1 MANIRKHNNKWQA
14 QIRRKGHRSFTKS
27 FSYRKDAEAWA
38 RTKER
43 ELDNGGA
50 SIDRAKLRTTSL
62 ADLLVKYRD
71 TIVSK
76 KRSRRI
82 ETYLINS
89 FIRQKVAILKLS
101 EVSPKI
107 FADYRDERLK
117 IVKPASVC
125 RELAI
130 YRHAFQVAIDEW
142 HYPIDENPLIK
153 VKKPK
158 VMDSRN
164 RRLLDG
170 ELEILITDCLN
181 HNQVELMNVIIMAVE
196 TGMRRGEILGTRTEN
211 YQSND
216 RTLHIPITKNGFP
229 RTIPVTSKAA
239 QLLDN
244 LDDNNGVVYSLS
256 AEGFKSA
263 WQRLIKRT
271 GMVDLRFHDLRHEAI
286 SRFFEM
292 GLSVPEVALIS
303 GHRDYRMLQRYTH
316 LKPEQVALKL
326 Q

>member
-1 MANIRKHNNKWQA
+1 MASIRKHNNKWQV
-14 QIRRKGHRSFTKS
+14 QVRRKGHSSFTKS
-27 FSYRKDAEAWA
+27 FTYRKDAESWS

-43 ELDNGGA
+43 ELDNGGP
-50 SIDRAKLRTTSL
+50 SLDKAKLRTTTL
-62 ADLLVKYRD
+62 ADLLIKYRD
-71 TIVSK
+71 TIVTK
-76 KRSRRI
+76 KRSVRI
-82 ETYLINS
+82 ETYLINN
-89 FIRQKVAILKLS
+89 FIQHKSATQSLAA
-101 EVSPKI
+101 VSPKT

-142 HYPIDENPLIK
+142 HYLIDENPLMK

-164 RRLLDG
+164 RRLLNG
-170 ELEILITDCLN
+170 ELETLIKDCLS
-181 HNQVELMNVIIMAVE
+181 HNQIELMNVITMAIE
-196 TGMRRGEILGTRTEN
+196 TGMRRGEILGISIKN
-211 YQSND
+211 YNQTD
-216 RTLHIPITKNGFP
+216 KTLHIPITKNGFP
-229 RTIPVTSKAA
+229 RTIPVTPKAA
-239 QLLDN
+239 KLLDD
-244 LDDNNGVVYSLS
+244 LDNKNEPVYSRS

-271 GMVDLRFHDLRHEAI
+271 GIVDLRFHDLRHEAI

-316 LKPEQVALKL
+316 LKPEELVSKL
-326 Q
+326 S